1 MYKDFTLF
9 LLSFHHPFSR
19 QFHLLSYED
28 LLEVTDVS
36 DFLKT
41 TEQRVS
47 KRILDK
53 VYAYASKAV

>member
-1 MYKDFTLF
+1 MYKDFTFL
-9 LLSFHHPFSR
+9 LLSFHYPFTR
-19 QFHLLSYED
+19 QFCLLSYKD
-28 LLEVTDVS
+28 LLEGADVA

-41 TEQRVS
+41 TEQCVS